1 MNLLKALNKGYD
13 ILKSNNINSYKI
25 DAELLLS
32 ESLKVSKEKLIL
44 NLNDVINSDD
54 YKAYL
59 SKLKRRLNKEP
70 VAYILKK
77 KEFWKNE
84 FYINKNV
91 LIPRPETEHLVEETL
106 RIIPENKNKKLLE
119 IGIGSGCLMI
129 SILKDRTSCYG
140 IGIDTCKKA
149 VKTAIINANLHQIK
163 NRIKI
168 FKTDVDNFNTGKYD
182 LIISN
187 PPYIDKHQLKYLG
200 VSEFEPLKALDGG
213 INGTEILMKVIN
225 KASQLLKINGKLIIE
240 IGNNQKYKMIEFL
253 NKNNYFINKVVKDL
267 SNIERCIIC
276 TKLF

>member
-32 ESLKVSKEKLIL
+32 ESLNVSKEKLIL

-54 YKAYL
+54 YKVYL

-129 SILKDRTSCYG
+129 SILKDRKSCYG

-149 VKTAIINANLHQIK
+149 VKTAIINANLHQIE

>member
-32 ESLKVSKEKLIL
+32 ESLNVSKEKLIL

-129 SILKDRTSCYG
+129 SILKDRKSCYG

-149 VKTAIINANLHQIK
+149 VKTAIINA
-163 NRIKI
+163 
-168 FKTDVDNFNTGKYD
+168 
-182 LIISN
+182 
-187 PPYIDKHQLKYLG
+187 
-200 VSEFEPLKALDGG
+200 
-213 INGTEILMKVIN
+213 
-225 KASQLLKINGKLIIE
+225 
-240 IGNNQKYKMIEFL
+240 
-253 NKNNYFINKVVKDL
+253 
-267 SNIERCIIC
+267 
-276 TKLF
+276 

>member
-32 ESLKVSKEKLIL
+32 ESLNVSKEKLIL

-149 VKTAIINANLHQIK
+149 VKTAIINANLHQIE

-225 KASQLLKINGKLIIE
+225 KASQLLKVNGKLIIE

-253 NKNNYFINKVVKDL
+253 KKNNYFINKVVKDL

>member
-32 ESLKVSKEKLIL
+32 ESLNVSKEKLIL

-149 VKTAIINANLHQIK
+149 VKTAIINANLHQIE

-213 INGTEILMKVIN
+213 INGTEILMKVVN

-253 NKNNYFINKVVKDL
+253 KKNNYFINKVVKDL
-267 SNIERCIIC
+267 SNIERCIVC

>member
-32 ESLKVSKEKLIL
+32 ESLNVSKEKLIL

-149 VKTAIINANLHQIK
+149 VKTAIINANLHQIE

>member
-129 SILKDRTSCYG
+129 SILKDRKSCYG
-140 IGIDTCKKA
+140 IGIDSCKKA

>member
-32 ESLKVSKEKLIL
+32 ESLNVSKEKLIL

-129 SILKDRTSCYG
+129 SILKDRKSCYG

-253 NKNNYFINKVVKDL
+253 KKNNYFINKVVKDL
-267 SNIERCIIC
+267 SNIERCIVC

>member
-32 ESLKVSKEKLIL
+32 ESLNVSKEKLIL

-129 SILKDRTSCYG
+129 SILKDRKSCYG

>member
-32 ESLKVSKEKLIL
+32 ESLNVSKEKLIL

-129 SILKDRTSCYG
+129 SILKDRKSCYG
-140 IGIDTCKKA
+140 IGIDSCKKA

-253 NKNNYFINKVVKDL
+253 KKNNYFINKVVKDL

>member
-32 ESLKVSKEKLIL
+32 ESLNVSKEKLIL

-129 SILKDRTSCYG
+129 SILKDRKSCYG
-140 IGIDTCKKA
+140 IGIDSCKKA

-267 SNIERCIIC
+267 SNIERCIVC